1 MCECSLLIVVK
12 SYRANPLF
20 TGDAAM
26 VGLYV
31 VYSTL
36 HNICRYTR
44 TLVIYL
50 LTCLPQSER
59 RSFAISEVMFYCLL
73 NDILLLSLCSAACAI
88 FYLCAGYFV
97 LASVL

>member
-26 VGLYV
+26 IYF

-36 HNICRYTR
+36 H
-44 TLVIYL
+44 TLPIH
-50 LTCLPQSER
+50 
-59 RSFAISEVMFYCLL
+59 
-73 NDILLLSLCSAACAI
+73 
-88 FYLCAGYFV
+88 
-97 LASVL
+97 